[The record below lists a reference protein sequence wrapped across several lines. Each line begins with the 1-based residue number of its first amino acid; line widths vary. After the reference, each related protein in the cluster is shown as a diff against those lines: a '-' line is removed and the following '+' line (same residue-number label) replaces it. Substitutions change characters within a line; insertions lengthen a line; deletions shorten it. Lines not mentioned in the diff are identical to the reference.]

1 MNNTTDKKY
10 MNKAIE
16 LAKNGKYRTHPNP
29 LVGAVIVKN
38 DKIISK
44 GYHKRFRGK
53 HAEREAIDKSK
64 ESLKGSTMYVT
75 LEPCAHYGNTPP
87 CVDAIIESK
96 ISRVVIASKDPNPLV
111 NEKSINKLK
120 DNGIDVTTG
129 VCESDARE
137 LNKSFFYKF
146 NHDKPYMR
154 LKYGISIDGKI
165 ANQRKESKWITSE
178 DSRIFVQSKRAEV
191 NAILTTCNTVIDDNP
206 YMNIREKK
214 IKDLITNQPALI
226 VLDAKMRIPAT
237 SNIFKTKNRLV
248 IIITDSKN
256 TNNRPIKTYS
266 ENVVIKYVNTFNNGK
281 VNLKDIYEIA
291 NTYDLNDILI
301 ECGNTFSR
309 YLIKENAVDE
319 FMLFVAPKII
329 GDKGYTFSGIEPVQR
344 LKEKISLRISEIMP
358 IKNDLYINLRKQ

>member
-1 MNNTTDKKY
+1 MNNTSDKKY

-178 DSRIFVQSKRAEV
+178 DSRTFVQSKRAEV

-214 IKDLITNQPALI
+214 IKDLITN
-226 VLDAKMRIPAT
+226 
-237 SNIFKTKNRLV
+237 
-248 IIITDSKN
+248 
-256 TNNRPIKTYS
+256 
-266 ENVVIKYVNTFNNGK
+266 
-281 VNLKDIYEIA
+281 
-291 NTYDLNDILI
+291 
-301 ECGNTFSR
+301 
-309 YLIKENAVDE
+309 
-319 FMLFVAPKII
+319 
-329 GDKGYTFSGIEPVQR
+329 
-344 LKEKISLRISEIMP
+344 
-358 IKNDLYINLRKQ
+358 

>member
-1 MNNTTDKKY
+1 MNNTIDKKY

-87 CVDAIIESK
+87 CVDAIIDSK

-165 ANQRKESKWITSE
+165 ANQRKESKWITSA
-178 DSRIFVQSKRAEV
+178 DSRTFVQSKRAEV

-214 IKDLITNQPALI
+214 IKDLIKVGVELGVADDIVFNRKNSKRKDGAIGILTGGLI
-226 VLDAKMRIPAT
+226 DRTKYYEEAVVLSLIP
-237 SNIFKTKNRLV
+237 F
-248 IIITDSKN
+248 
-256 TNNRPIKTYS
+256 
-266 ENVVIKYVNTFNNGK
+266 
-281 VNLKDIYEIA
+281 
-291 NTYDLNDILI
+291 LNKKL
-301 ECGNTFSR
+301 FS
-309 YLIKENAVDE
+309 
-319 FMLFVAPKII
+319 
-329 GDKGYTFSGIEPVQR
+329 
-344 LKEKISLRISEIMP
+344 
-358 IKNDLYINLRKQ
+358 